1 MRKAAVYMAVR
12 HSIPANW
19 INDRDQ
25 FLYPNDGWNTDF
37 NFQTDSLVFTV
48 FSHSNNIKSA
58 DGINHWI
65 PFPESE
71 VGARDKYA
79 SHFLLEYMAGK
90 WKPDYA
96 KNPEHPDYLEEG
108 NHSFGKPL
116 SFTPEAQAV
125 FDAARELWRYYH
137 SKEDSNPNA
146 SFYDIREYF
155 QGRKANGVM
164 NPDSKDTTYT
174 ALLDRFKQAYKQL
187 AANIEPKIYQYGFLQ
202 K

>member
-1 MRKAAVYMAVR
+1 MAVR
-12 HSIPANW
+12 HSVPANW
-19 INDRDQ
+19 LNDRDQ
-25 FLYPNDGWNTDF
+25 FFAPNEGWESDRDF
-37 NFQTDSLVFTV
+37 QSDCLAYAI

-65 PFPESE
+65 PFKEEE

-79 SHFLLEYMAGK
+79 SHFLLDYMAGK
-90 WKPDYA
+90 WHPEPAPDGQL
-96 KNPEHPDYLEEG
+96 PDLLKDTCSTG
-108 NHSFGKPL
+108 PL
-116 SFTPEAQAV
+116 TFTAEAQAV

-137 SKEDSNPNA
+137 SKKDSNPNA

-164 NPDSKDTTYT
+164 NPDSKDAVYT
-174 ALLDRFKQAYKQL
+174 ELLDRFKQAYKQL
-187 AANIEPKIYQYGFLQ
+187 AANIEPKIYRYGFLQ